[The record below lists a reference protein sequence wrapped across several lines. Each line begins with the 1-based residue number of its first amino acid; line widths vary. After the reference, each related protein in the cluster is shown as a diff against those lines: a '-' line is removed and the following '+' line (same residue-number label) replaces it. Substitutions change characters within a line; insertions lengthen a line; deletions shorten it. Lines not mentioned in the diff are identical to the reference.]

1 MTNENMTKEVFMAYE
16 EVRMSGM
23 TNMFDVKNVMVLAD
37 GKLSREDIMD
47 IMKNYGEYSKRW
59 L

>member
-1 MTNENMTKEVFMAYE
+1 
-16 EVRMSGM
+16 M